1 MAKAW
6 SRGAN
11 RIPLTAVSQTRTYHM
26 PAASDLSPS
35 LVRAIA
41 LLSAGAFVS
50 AATMRVAD
58 PLLPQVAAEFVS
70 SVSEAS
76 IIVTAFSVAYGVCQL
91 IYGPVGDRFGKYR
104 LVAITMLL
112 SAFGVSACAF
122 APGLVSLGGARL
134 LSGATAAAII
144 PLAMAFIGDSVPYE
158 QRQTVIAR
166 FLSGQILGLTFGQVF
181 GGVLGEYLDWR
192 AIFLLLGLVYVL
204 VAIALFWQL
213 RSPGMSDP
221 RGSASLRPGLL
232 LAQYVGLLKRPH
244 AQLVLA
250 TVFTEG
256 FLFYGGFSY
265 VGAYFAHDFDL
276 NYAKVGLMLGSF
288 GIGAISYAFLVKRLV
303 ALLGERG
310 LAIIGGG
317 LTALC
322 FVALALSPVW
332 QALIPPTMLAGFGF
346 YMIHNTLQTNA
357 TQMAPEARG
366 FAVSSFACAFF
377 LGQAAGVAIC
387 GHLAEAFGYPAV
399 LIATGSALAALG
411 FIFGRTRPGRP

>member
-1 MAKAW
+1 
-6 SRGAN
+6 
-11 RIPLTAVSQTRTYHM
+11 
-26 PAASDLSPS
+26 
-35 LVRAIA
+35 
-41 LLSAGAFVS
+41 
-50 AATMRVAD
+50 MRVAD
-58 PLLPQVAAEFVS
+58 PLLPQVAEEFSS

-76 IIVTAFSVAYGVCQL
+76 IIVTAFSLAYGVCQL
-91 IYGPVGDRFGKYR
+91 VFGPVGDRFGKYR
-104 LVAITMLL
+104 LVAITILL

-122 APGLVSLGGARL
+122 APSLATLGAARL

-144 PLAMAFIGDSVPYE
+144 PLAMAYIGDSVPYA

-166 FLSGQILGLTFGQVF
+166 FLSGQMLGLTFGQVF

-204 VAIALFWQL
+204 AALALFAQL
-213 RSPGMSDP
+213 RSPGMIDP
-221 RGSASLRPGLL
+221 RGAASLRPGLL
-232 LAQYVGLLKRPH
+232 LAQYADLLRRPH
-244 AQLVLA
+244 ARLVLA
-250 TVFTEG
+250 TVFIEG

-276 NYAKVGLMLGSF
+276 NYAKVGLILGSF
-288 GIGAISYAFLVKRLV
+288 GVGAISYAFLVKRLV
-303 ALLGERG
+303 ARLGERG

-322 FVALALSPVW
+322 FVVLALSPVW

-346 YMIHNTLQTNA
+346 YMLHNTLQTNA

-399 LIATGSALAALG
+399 LIATGSALAGLG

>member
-1 MAKAW
+1 
-6 SRGAN
+6 
-11 RIPLTAVSQTRTYHM
+11 M
-26 PAASDLSPS
+26 PAASDLSPA

-91 IYGPVGDRFGKYR
+91 IYGPLGDRFGKYR
-104 LVAITMLL
+104 LVSITMLL

-122 APGLVSLGGARL
+122 APGLASLGGARL

-166 FLSGQILGLTFGQVF
+166 FLTGQILGLTFGQVF

-192 AIFLLLGLVYVL
+192 AIFLLLGGVYVL

-213 RSPGMSDP
+213 GSQGMTDP
-221 RGSASLRPGLL
+221 RGSASLRPSLL

-244 AQLVLA
+244 ARLVLA
-250 TVFTEG
+250 TVFIEG
-256 FLFYGGFSY
+256 FLFWGGFAY

-276 NYAKVGLMLGSF
+276 NYAKVGLILGSF
-288 GIGAISYAFLVKRLV
+288 GIGAISYAFLVKGLV

-332 QALIPPTMLAGFGF
+332 QALIPPTMIAGFGF

-387 GHLAEAFGYPAV
+387 GHLAEALGYPAV
-399 LIATGSALAALG
+399 LIATGLALAALG
-411 FIFGRTRPGRP
+411 VIFGRARPGRS

>member
-1 MAKAW
+1 M
-6 SRGAN
+6 
-11 RIPLTAVSQTRTYHM
+11 TAD
-26 PAASDLSPS
+26 SDLSPA

-58 PLLPQVAAEFVS
+58 PLLPQVAAEFAS

-76 IIVTAFSVAYGVCQL
+76 IIVTAFSIAYGVCQL
-91 IYGPVGDRFGKYR
+91 IYGPVGDRYGKYR

-112 SAFGVSACAF
+112 SAFGVSACAV
-122 APGLVSLGGARL
+122 APGLASLGVARL

-144 PLAMAFIGDSVPYE
+144 PLAMAYIGDSVSYA

-192 AIFLLLGLVYVL
+192 AIFLLLGLLYVL
-204 VAIALFWQL
+204 VAIALFRQL
-213 RSPGMSDP
+213 GSRGMVDP
-221 RGSASLRPGLL
+221 RGSASLRPSLL

-256 FLFYGGFSY
+256 FFFYGGFAY

-276 NYAKVGLMLGSF
+276 NYAQVGLILGSF
-288 GIGAISYAFLVKRLV
+288 GLGAISYAFLVKRLV

-310 LAIIGGG
+310 LAIFGGG

-322 FVALALSPVW
+322 FVGLALSPVW
-332 QALIPPTMLAGFGF
+332 QALIPATMLTGFGF

-377 LGQAAGVAIC
+377 LGQAAGVALC
-387 GHLAEAFGYPAV
+387 GHLAEAYGYRAV
-399 LIATGSALAALG
+399 LIATGLALAMLG
-411 FIFGRTRPGRP
+411 FVFGRTRPARP

>member
-1 MAKAW
+1 M
-6 SRGAN
+6 
-11 RIPLTAVSQTRTYHM
+11 T
-26 PAASDLSPS
+26 AASELSPS

-41 LLSAGAFVS
+41 LLSVGSFVS
-50 AATMRVAD
+50 AATMRLAD
-58 PLLPQVAAEFVS
+58 PLLPQVAGEFQS

-76 IIVTAFSVAYGVCQL
+76 IIVTAFSVAYGLCQL

-104 LVAITMLL
+104 LVAIMVLL

-122 APGLVSLGGARL
+122 APSLGLLGAARL

-144 PLAMAFIGDSVPYE
+144 PLAMAYIGDCVPYA

-166 FLSGQILGLTFGQVF
+166 FLLGQILGMSFGQVF

-192 AIFLLLGLVYVL
+192 AIFLLLGVIYLL
-204 VAIALFWQL
+204 AAAALFHQL

-232 LAQYVGLLKRPH
+232 WAQYVGLLKRPH
-244 AQLVLA
+244 ARLVLG
-250 TVFTEG
+250 TVFVEG
-256 FLFYGGFSY
+256 FLFYGGFSF
-265 VGAYFAHDFDL
+265 VGAYLVHEFDL
-276 NYAKVGLMLGSF
+276 NYAKVGLILGSF
-288 GIGAISYAFLVKRLV
+288 ALGAIGYAFFVKRLV

-310 LAIIGGG
+310 LAMLGGG

-332 QALIPPTMLAGFGF
+332 QTVIPPILLAGFGF

-399 LIATGSALAALG
+399 LTATGSALAVLG